1 MEASVQIML
10 ILLHDF
16 SVFYSNTLSPLALLD
31 YLNLINLNK
40 FTFAFYKLQNT
51 TKANNKNM
59 NLANNNNFA
68 AAVMA
73 VTKVIGTFPQ
83 AEKIHWQPLQNT
95 LLAANVSL

>member
-1 MEASVQIML
+1 MMLNEENSVTKNMEASVQIML

-59 NLANNNNFA
+59 NLAN
-68 AAVMA
+68 
-73 VTKVIGTFPQ
+73 IIISQ
-83 AEKIHWQPLQNT
+83 
-95 LLAANVSL
+95 LL

>member
-1 MEASVQIML
+1 MMLNEENSVTKNMEASVQIML

-16 SVFYSNTLSPLALLD
+16 SVFYSNTLSLLALLD

-59 NLANNNNFA
+59 NLAN
-68 AAVMA
+68 
-73 VTKVIGTFPQ
+73 IIISQ
-83 AEKIHWQPLQNT
+83 
-95 LLAANVSL
+95 LL

>member
-1 MEASVQIML
+1 MMLNEENSVTKNMEASVQIML

-16 SVFYSNTLSPLALLD
+16 SVFYSNTLSLLVLLD

-59 NLANNNNFA
+59 NLAN
-68 AAVMA
+68 
-73 VTKVIGTFPQ
+73 IIISQ
-83 AEKIHWQPLQNT
+83 
-95 LLAANVSL
+95 LL